1 MKHTMRPN
9 NIDHTCPL
17 HPSLRH
23 LTTPTTISHSQRAKD
38 DRPIRWALATAP
50 AAAVSSRLWWTTI
63 GRVVPAAYSARR
75 RVNAQHAA
83 LKRTSR
89 PMLIQTRRPTSF
101 AVDGG
106 PRTLPAGK
114 RPILC
119 LVGAKSQ
126 TSEWSKTHSKQQVTF
141 PKDLKWF
148 HSILFKNQLYVIYIC
163 IHVHAMFP
171 TPTPAPNLY
180 STCRPP

>member
-1 MKHTMRPN
+1 MRPN

-50 AAAVSSRLWWTTI
+50 AAAVSSRLWWTTT

-106 PRTLPAGK
+106 PRTFPSGK

-126 TSEWSKTHSKQQVTF
+126 TSEWSKTHSKQQA
-141 PKDLKWF
+141 
-148 HSILFKNQLYVIYIC
+148 ILSQNYDALFLTNSSFRSGC
-163 IHVHAMFP
+163 A
-171 TPTPAPNLY
+171 
-180 STCRPP
+180 S